1 MEYNQKYMMRI
12 IAYLL
17 INGAAVMVAGYILP
31 GINIESI
38 GTALL
43 IAVVLGVANAIIRP
57 ILVILTLPITIL
69 TLGFF
74 ILVINALLV
83 LLVSN
88 IVPGFTVDGFWWAML
103 FSIVLSLVSWFLNA
117 IAGNES

>member
-1 MEYNQKYMMRI
+1 MVRI
-12 IAYLL
+12 LGYLI
-17 INGAAVMVAGYILP
+17 INGIAVVIAGYILP
-31 GINIESI
+31 GINIDSI
-38 GTALL
+38 WTALL
-43 IAVVLGVANAIIRP
+43 IAVVLGIINAIIRP

-103 FSIVLSLVSWFLNA
+103 FSIVVSLVSWFLNS
-117 IAGNES
+117 IAGKES